1 MKCCR
6 WPDKQRTDLHAHLTQ
21 QNSTSLV
28 GSSFSTHET
37 GSKGRHGKAHKSQNQ
52 TLRQKPLERQCLT
65 KSHRQTGTDRRENM
79 HTRYS
84 GRGRQWDTAEALVW
98 GRKST
103 HLKQEERGQDFQ
115 NKDRVS
121 AFCWRRGSAGLVSR
135 TKRRLVVD
143 STNIVE
149 NEKTLHQN
157 LEQVQNSRFFI
168 DTMRLWLLILSRLYS
183 SRLHARGRVAD
194 NCAHSDCFP
203 KIHICRL
210 QKDTGRTCKLCPE
223 DPQRI
228 RSRNL
233 LALWWLMA
241 AFIIN
246 EPRSLLDPEPLLAL
260 FYTPSA
266 SANSART
273 ELSPSGEWESRRS

>member
-65 KSHRQTGTDRRENM
+65 KSHRQTGTDRRENT

-103 HLKQEERGQDFQ
+103 HLKQEERVRTFKIKTGSLL
-115 NKDRVS
+115 S
-121 AFCWRRGSAGLVSR
+121 ADDVVPPASSAGLNAGWWWTPQTSLKMR
-135 TKRRLVVD
+135 KHCTKIWNR
-143 STNIVE
+143 S
-149 NEKTLHQN
+149 
-157 LEQVQNSRFFI
+157 
-168 DTMRLWLLILSRLYS
+168 
-183 SRLHARGRVAD
+183 
-194 NCAHSDCFP
+194 
-203 KIHICRL
+203 KIHVFSLIRWDC
-210 QKDTGRTCKLCPE
+210 DCWSCPVSI
-223 DPQRI
+223 P
-228 RSRNL
+228 
-233 LALWWLMA
+233 A
-241 AFIIN
+241 AFM
-246 EPRSLLDPEPLLAL
+246 PEA
-260 FYTPSA
+260 
-266 SANSART
+266 
-273 ELSPSGEWESRRS
+273 G